1 MKRSIWALVVAGC
14 LAIFP
19 TAATADEA
27 AVTETFPVVGDQFV
41 CEDATYT
48 IISGVAHFILH
59 EGSSASGNENF
70 TLTIAPQNVLAVS
83 DDPDAEGETF
93 RIVGAFWVGGTLNA
107 KKGTAQFTVTD
118 HFQIVDQGGGTVGD
132 VQVTSH
138 ATFVPPDTLVIKDFN
153 FGTCSSPA

>member
-1 MKRSIWALVVAGC
+1 MKRSALAMLAAAFVA
-14 LAIFP
+14 AVP
-19 TAATADEA
+19 SMAMADEP
-27 AVTETFPVVGDQFV
+27 AVTETFPVAGDQFV

-48 IISGVAHFILH
+48 LVSGVVHFIIH
-59 EGSSASGNENF
+59 EGSSTSGNENF

-83 DDPDAEGETF
+83 NDPAAEGETF
-93 RIVGAFWVGGTLNA
+93 RIVGAFWVGGTLNE

-118 HFQIVDQGGGTVGD
+118 HFQIIDEGAGTVGD

-138 ATFVPPDTLVIKDFN
+138 TTFVPPDKLVVKDFD